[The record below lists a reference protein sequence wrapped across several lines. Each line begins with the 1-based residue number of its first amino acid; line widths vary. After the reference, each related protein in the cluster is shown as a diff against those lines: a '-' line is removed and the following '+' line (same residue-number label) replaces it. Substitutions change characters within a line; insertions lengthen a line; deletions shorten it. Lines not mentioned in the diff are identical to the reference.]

1 MVLRVLMFC
10 FVGAVVTWAQRATGV
25 APSAGI
31 AAFMLAGLG
40 GVAAVDVMYWWLDR
54 AARRDSEQPS
64 GEKRP

>member
-31 AAFMLAGLG
+31 AAFVLAGLG

-54 AARRDSEQPS
+54 AAHRSSEQTSRGKQP
-64 GEKRP
+64 